1 MISYF
6 WLLLLKCNTS
16 KGEWAVPTWW
26 PSSFQGMNVFAL
38 LNLGL
43 FPSPQNK
50 PKHLE
55 ILWGLFQEDYL
66 FFSALTFLGD
76 ESWQL
81 EIRRW
86 CYGYMWDQCDY
97 PRGSPPVLCFS
108 IVSPLFPSF
117 PPPSTCFFP
126 YNLSL
131 NFENVQ
137 HKKAFPSSSPISNAE
152 RGHLEL
158 EFNIAITHYLS
169 SGVSLRPG
177 LLVNGTSLTLPLGI
191 LEGHWAPTSE

>member
-26 PSSFQGMNVFAL
+26 PSSFQGMNIFAS

-55 ILWGLFQEDYL
+55 ILWGPFQEDCL

-81 EIRRW
+81 EIRSW
-86 CYGYMWDQCDY
+86 CYGYMWDKCDY
-97 PRGSPPVLCFS
+97 PKESPPVLCFS
-108 IVSPLFPSF
+108 VVSPLFPSF
-117 PPPSTCFFP
+117 PLFYLLLFLQPFTELWECKAQKKLSPPP
-126 YNLSL
+126 LP
-131 NFENVQ
+131 
-137 HKKAFPSSSPISNAE
+137 FPSRERSPGI
-152 RGHLEL
+152 RIQHCW
-158 EFNIAITHYLS
+158 H
-169 SGVSLRPG
+169 P
-177 LLVNGTSLTLPLGI
+177 LPFLWG
-191 LEGHWAPTSE
+191 